1 MRAMVWRSSAGID
14 KTVHLAADWDHGE
27 SPPCGR
33 LAVCLVS
40 EAAREALLPSDVNI
54 REGREIGKP
63 EVLNPRQ
70 DQNAETPA
78 CARFMMCDTNA
89 PGKQASGV
97 EGLRAMETI

>member
-1 MRAMVWRSSAGID
+1 MVWRSSAGIG
-14 KTVHLAADWDHGE
+14 KTVHLAVDWDHGE

-54 REGREIGKP
+54 RENRENGKP
-63 EVLNPRQ
+63 EVLNQRRER
-70 DQNAETPA
+70 NAETHA
-78 CARFMMCDTNA
+78 CARFLSCETNA

-97 EGLRAMETI
+97 VGLRAMQTI